1 MSGKALLRL
10 YIFLTV
16 EIYFV
21 SFTVGVHVHSKDS
34 HSRLLCQKFLTNK
47 QVKTMS
53 NTIAVSPSVVILE
66 ENILTPSSEVTFE
79 TSSVLDEAM
88 ALRQIEGFKL
98 TGGNP
103 HEIIDLLTQLSLH
116 YVKERKFDKALLSLK
131 DACKLAEITY
141 GQEHSVVAEIMVE
154 MAFINFSQRRFESAR
169 TYLEPAIAIY
179 EKNFGLISEQVAFA
193 FHKLAKV
200 YQASGQMQ
208 MAEKYCQKA
217 LNIYEK
223 TACRDDDQ
231 INAARNDLIKIR
243 QAQ

>member
-1 MSGKALLRL
+1 MPN
-10 YIFLTV
+10 
-16 EIYFV
+16 
-21 SFTVGVHVHSKDS
+21 
-34 HSRLLCQKFLTNK
+34 TN
-47 QVKTMS
+47 
-53 NTIAVSPSVVILE
+53 APAPSISLIE
-66 ENILTPSSEVTFE
+66 EKKVL
-79 TSSVLDEAM
+79 TSSPEIDFSTGEDCSLDEAM

-116 YVKERKFDKALLSLK
+116 YVKEAKFDKALVSLK

-154 MAFINFSQRRFESAR
+154 LAFINFSQHKFDSAR
-169 TYLEPAIAIY
+169 NYLEPAIAIY

-208 MAEKYCQKA
+208 QAEKYCQKA
-217 LNIYEK
+217 VSIYQK
-223 TACRDDDQ
+223 TMCVDEEQ
-231 INAARNDLIKIR
+231 VNAVRNDLIKIR